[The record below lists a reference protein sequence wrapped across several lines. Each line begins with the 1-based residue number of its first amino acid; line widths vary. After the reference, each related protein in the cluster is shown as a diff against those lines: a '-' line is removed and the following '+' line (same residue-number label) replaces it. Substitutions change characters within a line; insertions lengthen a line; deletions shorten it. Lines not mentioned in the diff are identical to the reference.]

1 MSSDCRRRDLND
13 DGVSGVSDGSG
24 ASDVGVSKVGG
35 RSVGGV
41 SVVGGDS
48 GGEDGAWHDVRLG
61 VGDGTVG
68 DGHVTQDGLRLGDGV
83 GLLDHG
89 DLRGSDLHLGEQDR
103 AHGATQGHGAQ
114 RRQNN
119 LQENTGQC

>member
-13 DGVSGVSDGSG
+13 DGVSGVSDGSV

-68 DGHVTQDGLRLGDGV
+68 DRHVTQDGLRLGDGV

-89 DLRGSDLHLGEQDR
+89 DLGGSDLHLGEQHG
-103 AHGATQGHGAQ
+103 AHGAAQGHGAQ

-119 LQENTGQC
+119 LQENTG